1 MSVTIRL
8 ARHGRKKL
16 PFYRVVV
23 ADRTKPRDGRFLE
36 LVGTV
41 NPLTE
46 PATILL
52 KEDRIKHWIGVGAR
66 PSDTVAQV
74 IKKTI
79 PGYLEEIEG
88 GRLKKLRAA
97 RAKRKANAKKQ

>member
-1 MSVTIRL
+1 MPVTIRF
-8 ARHGRKKL
+8 ARHGRKKE

-23 ADRTKPRDGRFLE
+23 ADKEMPRDGRFLE

-46 PATILL
+46 PATVVL

-66 PSDTVAQV
+66 PSQTVAEV
-74 IKKTI
+74 IMKAI
-79 PGYLEEIEG
+79 PGVWEDKESA
-88 GRLKKLRAA
+88 RLNKIRAA
-97 RAKRKANAKKQ
+97 RAKRKARAKKQ

>member
-46 PATILL
+46 PATVLL
-52 KEDRIKHWIGVGAR
+52 KEDRIKHWIGVGAL
-66 PSDTVAQV
+66 PSQTVSEV

-79 PGYLEEIEG
+79 PGYLEGVESA
-88 GRLKKLRAA
+88 RLKKVRDL
-97 RAKRKANAKKQ
+97 RAKRKARAKKQ